1 MKGLRTVL
9 RWSLWILGGVI
20 ASLLLL
26 IGYLEASQRYNR
38 YVLEQ
43 SLKEKTMTMEMPF
56 QIMNSST
63 RTEALSLLN
72 QLPNLSELGGDG
84 VRIAVMPALLLNRY
98 TIAVLMPSQDA
109 PHALGVSYHIIDDGK
124 VRWIEE
130 FRFNLP
136 VDAYRVLVSGI
147 DARTDGW
154 LGEADFCLDGTVLAF
169 ERVRGSLV
177 TSGLAHCGT
186 HAAEL
191 RRFVL
196 DGLRQYAPSGSL
208 PPPEK

>member
-1 MKGLRTVL
+1 MLL
-9 RWSLWILGGVI
+9 RWSLWILGGVT
-20 ASLLLL
+20 ASFLLL

-38 YVLEQ
+38 YVLKQ
-43 SLKEKTMTMEMPF
+43 SLRKETMTVEMPF
-56 QIMNSST
+56 QAMDSSI
-63 RTEALSLLN
+63 RTEALGLLN
-72 QLPNLSELGGDG
+72 QLPNLSDLGGDG

-98 TIAVLMPSQDA
+98 TIAVWMPSQDA

-130 FRFNLP
+130 FRFKMS
-136 VDAYRVLVSGI
+136 VDAYRALVSGM

-154 LGEADFCLDGTVLAF
+154 LGEADLCLDGTELAF

-186 HAAEL
+186 HAAGL
-191 RRFVL
+191 QRFVL
-196 DGLRQYAPSGSL
+196 DGLRQYAPAGSL
-208 PPPEK
+208 PWPEK